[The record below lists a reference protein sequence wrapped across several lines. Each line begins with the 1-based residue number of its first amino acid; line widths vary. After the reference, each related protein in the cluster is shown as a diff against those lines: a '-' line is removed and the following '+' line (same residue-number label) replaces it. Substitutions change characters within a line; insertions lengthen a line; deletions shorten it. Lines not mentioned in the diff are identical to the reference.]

1 MNPADI
7 PLLELSGRPYD
18 MGLEHGLRFAD
29 AIRRFADERVRLA
42 GDPTWSGRSLSRSD
56 VLALANACLAEHRRY
71 APELVEELSGMADA
85 TGLTLPELI
94 VSGGFTDFIDTAYG
108 AKRAQTPA
116 PAAADNCTAFIVPD
130 VRAENGQGFFG
141 QTWDMHA
148 SACEHVLL
156 LRGRPQGKPA
166 FLTFTTAGCLGM
178 IGMNEVGIC
187 VGINNLLGG
196 DGQAGVT
203 WPFVVRK
210 VLEQETIEAAL
221 ACVTEA
227 RLAGAHN
234 YLLFDAHGR
243 GYNVEATSSAHEV
256 SELSSDAL
264 VHTNHC
270 LAERTRAV
278 ERTREPDSQASSEAR
293 LNRALELLDRDG
305 ITAEDLMALTRDESA
320 ICVRPQG
327 AKEIATCGAALMRPK
342 TLEFWAV
349 RGLPSENAYAH
360 FSLAG

>member
-18 MGLEHGLRFAD
+18 MGLEHGLRFAS

-42 GDPTWSGRSLSRSD
+42 GDPEWSGRALSRSD
-56 VLALANACLAEHRRY
+56 TLTLASACLAEHRRY
-71 APELVEELSGMADA
+71 ASELVEELSGMADA
-85 TGLTLPELI
+85 TGLTLAELI
-94 VSGGFTDFIDTAYG
+94 VSGGFTDFVDTVYG
-108 AKRAQTPA
+108 AGRERPQMTANA
-116 PAAADNCTAFIVPD
+116 GADNCTAFIVPD
-130 VRAENGQGFFG
+130 GRAENGQGFFG

-148 SACEHVLL
+148 SASEHVLL
-156 LRGRPQGKPA
+156 LRGRPQDKPA

-178 IGMNEVGIC
+178 IGMNEAGVC

-196 DGQAGVT
+196 DGRAGVT

-210 VLEQETIEAAL
+210 ALEQETLEAAL

-234 YLLFDAHGR
+234 YLLFDARGR
-243 GYNVEATSSAHEV
+243 GYNVEASSSAREV
-256 SELSSDAL
+256 TELAGDAI

-270 LAERTRAV
+270 LAEGTRAV
-278 ERTREPDSQASSEAR
+278 ERAREPASQASSEAR
-293 LNRALELLDRDG
+293 LGRARSLLAREG
-305 ITAEDLMALTRDESA
+305 VTAEDLQDLTRDEEA
-320 ICVRPQG
+320 ICVRPSG
-327 AKEIATCGAALMRPK
+327 ARAVATCGAAIMRPK
-342 TLEFWAV
+342 TREFWAV

-360 FSLAG
+360 FGL